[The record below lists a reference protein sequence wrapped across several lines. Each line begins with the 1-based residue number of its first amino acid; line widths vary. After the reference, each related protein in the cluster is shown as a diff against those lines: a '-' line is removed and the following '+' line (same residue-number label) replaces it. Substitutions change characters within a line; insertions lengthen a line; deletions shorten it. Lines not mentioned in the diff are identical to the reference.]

1 MQHLAEAGPG
11 RHRRPAPSVAW
22 AAVVTGAWIAVVLI
36 VPAQNPAP
44 AVRSVALFVH
54 LASLLTGFGAVLLV
68 DWFGLMW
75 ACRRRTLADVL
86 RTARGAHVPTW
97 AGFAGLLASG
107 AVLGPEPT
115 GMTAIKLAAV
125 LVIGLNG
132 VFAGGLLRRL
142 TRHGDDAPP
151 AGLLML
157 SLGSAGLSQAAW
169 WTAVVIGFLN
179 SQG

>member
-1 MQHLAEAGPG
+1 MV
-11 RHRRPAPSVAW
+11 VA
-22 AAVVTGAWIAVVLI
+22 VAWIAVVL
-36 VPAQNPAP
+36 VAPTQDPAP
-44 AVRSVALFVH
+44 VVRSAALFVH

-132 VFAGGLLRRL
+132 VCAGGLLRRL
-142 TRHGDDAPP
+142 TRHGDDPP
-151 AGLLML
+151 GGLLAA
-157 SLGSAGLSQAAW
+157 SLVSAGLSQAAW

-179 SQG
+179 SQE